1 MDNYD
6 VIERNKRN
14 ALNNARVAYEN
25 ECDAIKA
32 EAKEQQIEAMAYSI
46 ATKVRALYNAYIGVG
61 FTETQAWELC
71 TIMVSGDRNGPK
83 KDLSL
88 GLEIL
93 KERKSND

>member
-6 VIERNKRN
+6 TIERNKRN

-32 EAKEQQIEAMAYSI
+32 KAKEQQIKDMAYST
-46 ATKVRALYNAYIGVG
+46 AARVRALYDAYIGVG

-71 TIMVSGDRNGPK
+71 TIMVSGEHNRPK
-83 KDLSL
+83 NELSL
-88 GLEIL
+88 GVEI
-93 KERKSND
+93 

>member
-6 VIERNKRN
+6 AIERNKRN

-32 EAKEQQIEAMAYSI
+32 EAKEQQLKEMAYST
-46 ATKVRALYNAYIGVG
+46 ASKVRALYDAYIGVG

-71 TIMVSGDRNGPK
+71 TIMVSGEHNRPK
-83 KDLSL
+83 KELSL
-88 GLEIL
+88 GVEI
-93 KERKSND
+93 

>member
-6 VIERNKRN
+6 AIERNKRN

-32 EAKEQQIEAMAYSI
+32 EAKEQQLKEMAYST
-46 ATKVRALYNAYIGVG
+46 AARVRALYDAYIGVG

-71 TIMVSGDRNGPK
+71 TIMVSGEHNRPK
-83 KDLSL
+83 KELSL
-88 GLEIL
+88 GVEI
-93 KERKSND
+93 